1 MAGTR
6 KGFTVSYS
14 SSYKN
19 GIKMW
24 ENKIHPPVQT
34 SPPPIPQT
42 TKIVYSF
49 FDSPLS

>member
-24 ENKIHPPVQT
+24 ENKIT
-34 SPPPIPQT
+34 SARADEPAA
-42 TKIVYSF
+42 YSA
-49 FDSPLS
+49 DDENRP